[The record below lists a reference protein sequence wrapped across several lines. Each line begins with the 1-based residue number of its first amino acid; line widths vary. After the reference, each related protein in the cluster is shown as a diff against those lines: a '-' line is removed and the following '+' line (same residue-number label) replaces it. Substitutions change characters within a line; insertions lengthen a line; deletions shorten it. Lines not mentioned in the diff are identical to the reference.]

1 MSRFNITAPD
11 GRIVVVEGDE
21 EPTDEEAEE
30 IFESLPKLRAKKETS
45 GFDPSVQRSLVSVLK
60 GLEKRLESAAAKP
73 DIKVDVAAPNV
84 KVEAPE
90 VEVSVPKTPR
100 KWKIRITER
109 DDDNRIKEMTIDA
122 VD

>member
-1 MSRFNITAPD
+1 MNGEETAKRSRGAVLAD
-11 GRIVVVEGDE
+11 D
-21 EPTDEEAEE
+21 AEK
-30 IFESLPKLRAKKETS
+30 PKKKETS